1 MRCWRCGRKLKRD
14 NVQIWHLA
22 CGLAVPV
29 CADDR
34 QCYDKGLYPK
44 EKVKKKGDKYE
55 NLFGTDKKRMD

>member
-44 EKVKKKGDKYE
+44 IKKKGDKY
-55 NLFGTDKKRMD
+55 DKTGK